1 MSKQSNVK
9 HTQDEFLL
17 NQFNEMSENPEY
29 WHNKAAELFTS
40 AGVIWKAMNSG
51 KDFYGKCDATYKMLM
66 GMSFEALLKGLC
78 IESRKVTTA
87 DLISHDLVKIS
98 KIIELPLNKGENKI
112 LMLLSDYI
120 KWAGKYPIPKNSG
133 QLQQYRTMVASTE
146 FDKVNISGSN
156 ASISNNA
163 LDYEELTPLW
173 RRLSDKLLKTPT

>member
-1 MSKQSNVK
+1 
-9 HTQDEFLL
+9 
-17 NQFNEMSENPEY
+17 
-29 WHNKAAELFTS
+29 
-40 AGVIWKAMNSG
+40 
-51 KDFYGKCDATYKMLM
+51 
-66 GMSFEALLKGLC
+66 
-78 IESRKVTTA
+78 
-87 DLISHDLVKIS
+87 
-98 KIIELPLNKGENKI
+98 
-112 LMLLSDYI
+112 MLLSDYI